1 MPVDMMEYR
10 MGKSYRPWNPTQPY
24 LLPPSPTEWLPE
36 DHLAYFVLETVGEL
50 DLNAIESRLQEREPR
65 GERPYDPQMMVSLL
79 LYAYCVGVYSSRKI
93 ARGTREDVAM
103 RVISGESSP
112 HFTTVNGFRLEHR
125 QALAGLFVQVF
136 KLCRKAGLVRLGHVS
151 FDGSKVAANASK
163 HRAMS
168 YARMQEEEKKIE
180 EEVEKLLRRAEE
192 VDREEDNR
200 WGSGDGAEDLPQEL
214 KRRHQRL
221 ARIREAKAELE
232 REAAESRA
240 AQLREL
246 AEGQQKKADDE
257 KEDPAERRRAG
268 ARAEKSRRQAQELDP
283 QPRDSSE
290 EESPLPMPRVSTTP
304 EGRPAPKAQRNFTDP
319 DSRIMKRDGGFLQ
332 GYNAQIAVDGDYQVI
347 VAQALTNQAADQPH
361 LIAMIE
367 RVKATSGE
375 LPEVGTADAGYF
387 TPENVRYC
395 EDQGFE
401 ALIAIGREHGRGK
414 GVSAGK
420 QAQQSAQRMRAK
432 LDSEEGRALYRR
444 RKAIV
449 EPTFGQIREARGFRR
464 FLLRGLS
471 KARDEWAMVC
481 TAHNMLKLHRYK
493 ETALAQ
499 Q

>member
-1 MPVDMMEYR
+1 
-10 MGKSYRPWNPTQPY
+10 MGKSYRPWNPMQAY
-24 LLPPSPTEWLPE
+24 LLPPSPAEWLPE

-50 DLNAIESRLQEREPR
+50 DLSAIESRLQQREPR
-65 GERPYDPQMMVSLL
+65 GERPYDPQMMVSLI

-103 RVISGESSP
+103 RVISAGTSP

-125 QALAGLFVQVF
+125 QGLAGLFVQVF
-136 KLCRKAGLVRLGHVS
+136 RLCRKAGMVRLGHVS

-180 EEVEKLLRRAEE
+180 AEVERLLRRAEE
-192 VDREEDNR
+192 VDREEDDR

-221 ARIREAKAELE
+221 ARIRQAKAELE

-257 KEDPAERRRAG
+257 EQDPAERRRA
-268 ARAEKSRRQAQELDP
+268 ATRAEKSRGQARELDP
-283 QPRDSSE
+283 QPGEGSE
-290 EESPLPMPRVSTTP
+290 GEPSGEESPLPNSRVSTTP
-304 EGRPAPKAQRNFTDP
+304 EGRPAPKAQRNFTDA
-319 DSRIMKRDGGFLQ
+319 DSRIMKRDGGYLQ

-347 VAQALTNQAADQPH
+347 VAQALTNHAADQPH

-367 RVKATSGE
+367 QVKATSGR

-387 TPENVRYC
+387 TAENVRYC
-395 EDQGFE
+395 EEQGFE
-401 ALIAIGREHGRGK
+401 SLIAVGREHGRGK
-414 GVSAGK
+414 GVSVSQ
-420 QAQQSAQRMRAK
+420 QAEESAHRMRVK
-432 LDSEEGRALYRR
+432 LGSEEGRALYRR

-449 EPTFGQIREARGFRR
+449 EPAFGQIREVRGFRR

-481 TAHNMLKLHRYK
+481 TAHNMVKLHRYK
-493 ETALAQ
+493 ETALALQ
-499 Q
+499 

>member
-1 MPVDMMEYR
+1 

-79 LYAYCVGVYSSRKI
+79 LYAYSVGVYSSRKI

-103 RVISGESSP
+103 RVISGGSSP

-136 KLCRKAGLVRLGHVS
+136 RLCRKAGLVRLGHVS

-240 AQLREL
+240 ARLREL
-246 AEGQQKKADDE
+246 AEGQQKKADNE

-283 QPRDSSE
+283 QPRDNSE
-290 EESPLPMPRVSTTP
+290 EEPPLPTPRVSTTP

-420 QAQQSAQRMRAK
+420 QAERSAQRMRAK

-449 EPTFGQIREARGFRR
+449 EPAFGQIREARGFRR

-481 TAHNMLKLHRYK
+481 TAHNMLKLHRYR
-493 ETALAQ
+493 ETALALQ
-499 Q
+499 

>member
-1 MPVDMMEYR
+1 

-50 DLNAIESRLQEREPR
+50 DLNAIASRLQEREPR

-79 LYAYCVGVYSSRKI
+79 LYAYSVGVYSSRKI

-103 RVISGESSP
+103 RVISGGSSP

-136 KLCRKAGLVRLGHVS
+136 RLCRKADLVRLGHVS

-268 ARAEKSRRQAQELDP
+268 TRAEKSRRQAQELDP
-283 QPRDSSE
+283 QPRDNWE
-290 EESPLPMPRVSTTP
+290 EEAPLPMPRVSTTP
-304 EGRPAPKAQRNFTDP
+304 EGRPASKAQRNFTDP
-319 DSRIMKRDGGFLQ
+319 ESRIMKRDGGYLQ
-332 GYNAQIAVDGDYQVI
+332 GYNAQIVVDGDYQVI
-347 VAQALTNQAADQPH
+347 VAQALTNQAADQSH

-367 RVKATSGE
+367 RVKATCGE

-420 QAQQSAQRMRAK
+420 QAERSAQRMRAK

-449 EPTFGQIREARGFRR
+449 EPAFGQIREARGFRR

-481 TAHNMLKLHRYK
+481 TAHNMLKLHRYR
-493 ETALAQ
+493 ETALALQ
-499 Q
+499 

>member
-1 MPVDMMEYR
+1 MVEYL
-10 MGKSYRPWNPTQPY
+10 MGKSYRPWNPAQPY

-50 DLNAIESRLQEREPR
+50 DLNGIESRLQEREPR

-79 LYAYCVGVYSSRKI
+79 LYAYSVGVYSSRKI

-103 RVISGESSP
+103 RVISGGSSP

-136 KLCRKAGLVRLGHVS
+136 RLCRKAGLVRLGHVS

-268 ARAEKSRRQAQELDP
+268 NRAEKSRRQAQELDP
-283 QPRDSSE
+283 QPRDNSE
-290 EESPLPMPRVSTTP
+290 EEPPLPMPRVSTTP
-304 EGRPAPKAQRNFTDP
+304 EGRPAPKAQRNFTDA

-332 GYNAQIAVDGDYQVI
+332 GYNVQIAVDGDYQVI
-347 VAQALTNQAADQPH
+347 VAQALSNHAADQPH

-387 TPENVRYC
+387 TAENVRYC

-420 QAQQSAQRMRAK
+420 QAEQSAQRMRAK

-449 EPTFGQIREARGFRR
+449 EPTFGQIREVRGFRR

-471 KARDEWAMVC
+471 KVRDEWAMVC
-481 TAHNMLKLHRYK
+481 TAHNLLKLHRYR
-493 ETALAQ
+493 ETALALQ
-499 Q
+499 